1 MDIKNKNL
9 KAGNENGII
18 IAILAIL
25 LVLVLVIVGTVVLKD
40 NAAVA
45 KFDGGK
51 VTKKEYQVYYEM
63 FSSYLKSYGYD
74 SNSIPE
80 EIYEKSEIFIDNG
93 YMTKTENGIA
103 LTRKGFLMSNTI
115 LSEIL

>member
-45 KFDGGK
+45 KLIQFQ
-51 VTKKEYQVYYEM
+51 KKY
-63 FSSYLKSYGYD
+63 YLKPLK
-74 SNSIPE
+74 I
-80 EIYEKSEIFIDNG
+80 K
-93 YMTKTENGIA
+93 
-103 LTRKGFLMSNTI
+103 
-115 LSEIL
+115 